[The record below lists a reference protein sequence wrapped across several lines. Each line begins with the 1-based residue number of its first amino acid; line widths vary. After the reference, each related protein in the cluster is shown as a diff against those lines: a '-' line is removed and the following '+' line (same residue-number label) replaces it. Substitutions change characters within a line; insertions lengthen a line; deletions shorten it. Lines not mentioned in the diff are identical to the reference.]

1 MKPRIAR
8 LDNFPYC
15 IKNYE
20 LNFICQTGVFATVML
35 DPNADSVV

>member
-1 MKPRIAR
+1 MAR
-8 LDNFPYC
+8 LDNFPYR

-20 LNFICQTGVFATVML
+20 LNFIYQTGIFATVIL